1 MQYRKDRKGNDI
13 SLLGFGCM
21 RFEGSGT
28 GEYFQ
33 KANDQVMEA
42 IRQGINYFDTAYF
55 FPFYSIKSS
64 CIGFLTF

>member
-33 KANDQVMEA
+33 KANDQVMGGN
-42 IRQGINYFDTAYF
+42 QTGYKLF
-55 FPFYSIKSS
+55 
-64 CIGFLTF
+64 